1 VGAVYRQA
9 QVQTAVMMDE
19 SFGSGNIDSWGSQW
33 ESLSP
38 LSTSPLSP
46 CSPWGPPEPPGP
58 PPSEAPPAKKYRV
71 AAALVNNNPPAAAA
85 TEVAMTAA
93 VTTAPRAG
101 RSKYFDPVQNEEI
114 CVDSEACATARL
126 QFLRVCDPVSGE
138 PLPQMLNQIDAK
150 QRKGQNSDDSRGISW
165 GISPDTW
172 LKLIQCS
179 GPAQGDCTCRK
190 DGAPIRGVARGQPV
204 EQMQKGQ
211 DRYAQVH
218 PGEKR
223 DALTP
228 FLCKGCFESYPKP
241 PLPADAQTPLRRR
254 PIPEGGFRW
263 CLSPL
268 DPPLFHSFTYD
279 GGAPCLFA
287 GFWSLVTCQAD
298 IREQA
303 RQGDVIAARMCP
315 KLARQQGCEPFS
327 LVFTAHVSV
336 KMRRSVYIE
345 RYPQRPDAEPTEG
358 AENEHV
364 LILGNLHRY
373 EKNVTAPD
381 LFLEQ
386 HKQSPEAVEAQWLE
400 PKVTKALR
408 RLREPQPRLV
418 EW

>member
-1 VGAVYRQA
+1 
-9 QVQTAVMMDE
+9 MMNG
-19 SFGSGNIDSWGSQW
+19 SFGPYNPTLFMKPLGGQ
-33 ESLSP
+33 LSVP
-38 LSTSPLSP
+38 PRATLSRPS
-46 CSPWGPPEPPGP
+46 PEP
-58 PPSEAPPAKKYRV
+58 PPAKKHRV
-71 AAALVNNNPPAAAA
+71 TATHVNTDPPAAAA
-85 TEVAMTAA
+85 TEVVATAA
-93 VTTAPRAG
+93 VATAPPVG
-101 RSKYFDPVQNEEI
+101 RSKYFDPVRDKEF
-114 CVDSEACATARL
+114 CADSDACATARQ
-126 QFLRVCDPVSGE
+126 QFLRMYDPASGA
-138 PLPQMLNQIDAK
+138 PLPQMLNQKDAK
-150 QRKGQNSDDSRGISW
+150 QALKEVRKEQNSDDSRGIPR
-165 GISPDTW
+165 GLHPGTW
-172 LKLIQCS
+172 SAQVQCS
-179 GPAQGDCTCRK
+179 GPAQGGCVHGK
-190 DGAPIRGVARGQPV
+190 HGVPIRGVARGQRV
-204 EQMQKGQ
+204 EQMHEGQ
-211 DRYAQVH
+211 DRYVQVH

-223 DALTP
+223 NARTP
-228 FLCKGCFESYPKP
+228 FLCQRCFESYPP
-241 PLPADAQTPLRRR
+241 RADTQTPLRRR
-254 PIPEGGFRW
+254 PIPEGGFKW
-263 CLSPL
+263 CIPVKN
-268 DPPLFHSFTYD
+268 PPLFHSFTYD